1 MVKLVEV
8 KCKYRVCSCG
18 FMVEIMCI
26 KGEKVGV
33 NKEISGGN
41 EVVHTIF
48 PTCSTPPI
56 VTCSTRVKAFH
67 LYNKMF
73 RVFHQSITCSTP

>member
-1 MVKLVEV
+1 MYK
-8 KCKYRVCSCG
+8 R
-18 FMVEIMCI
+18 
-26 KGEKVGV
+26 EKVGV

-56 VTCSTRVKAFH
+56 VTCSIRVKAFH
-67 LYNKMF
+67 LCNKMF
-73 RVFHQSITCSTP
+73 RVFHQSSTCSTPKLV

>member
-1 MVKLVEV
+1 M
-8 KCKYRVCSCG
+8 CKYRVCSCV

-33 NKEISGGN
+33 NKGISGGN

-48 PTCSTPPI
+48 PTCSTPLI
-56 VTCSTRVKAFH
+56 VMCSTRAKAFP

-73 RVFHQSITCSTP
+73 CVFHQFRTGSTP

>member
-1 MVKLVEV
+1 MWIYGGDHDDGYKRETVD
-8 KCKYRVCSCG
+8 
-18 FMVEIMCI
+18 
-26 KGEKVGV
+26 V

-41 EVVHTIF
+41 EVVHIII

-56 VTCSTRVKAFH
+56 VTCSTRVKTFH

-73 RVFHQSITCSTP
+73 RVFHQSSTCSTP